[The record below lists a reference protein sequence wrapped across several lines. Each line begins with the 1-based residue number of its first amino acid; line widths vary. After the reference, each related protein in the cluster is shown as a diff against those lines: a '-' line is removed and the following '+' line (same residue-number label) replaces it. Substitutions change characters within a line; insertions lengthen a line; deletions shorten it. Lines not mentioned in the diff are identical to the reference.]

1 MSDSQVESSKALGL
15 ARKYDD
21 QGDLANAIKWCKK
34 SISIHSTPEASA
46 LLSRLETKG
55 VNGASSSST
64 STSTPASAS
73 ASGANGSA
81 GGTAANGASAARAR
95 ATGSGGKEKAKEEA
109 RAYTPEQA
117 AVVAKI
123 KAAGG
128 DFYKVL
134 SVEKTV
140 EENGIKKAYRKVRR
154 SREAE
159 LYGATL
165 PELQLTTH
173 TL

>member
-21 QGDLANAIKWCKK
+21 QGDLANALKWCKK

-64 STSTPASAS
+64 STSTPGSAS
-73 ASGANGSA
+73 AANGSA
-81 GGTAANGASAARAR
+81 SGGAANGGSAAARAR
-95 ATGSGGKEKAKEEA
+95 TAGSGGKEKAKEET

-140 EENGIKKAYRKVRR
+140 EENGIKKAYRKVRER
-154 SREAE
+154 RPTDMFGAAVSR
-159 LYGATL
+159 
-165 PELQLTTH
+165 PQLLTYIS
-173 TL
+173 